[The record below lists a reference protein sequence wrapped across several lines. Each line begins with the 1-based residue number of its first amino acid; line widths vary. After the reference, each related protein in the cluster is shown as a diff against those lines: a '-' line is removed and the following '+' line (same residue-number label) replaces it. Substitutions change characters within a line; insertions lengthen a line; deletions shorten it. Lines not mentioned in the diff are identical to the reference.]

1 MRYFRYFF
9 ILIQGSH
16 AFILDKDSASTFLI
30 RKPRENDFGGLD
42 EVVGDNF
49 ERECIEESCENEEFH
64 EVYDD
69 WFSSTKK
76 LKKFKLCI
84 SSNNGLDL
92 RSAEGKRYL
101 RQCFFRETIQND
113 GVVGFC
119 NDKTPG
125 NYADPT
131 NRKGFIQC
139 NSNGLTTFVS
149 CGTGLVWDVGSNS
162 CNWPSI
168 LDVFG

>member
-1 MRYFRYFF
+1 M
-9 ILIQGSH
+9 
-16 AFILDKDSASTFLI
+16 DKDAASAFLN

-84 SSNNGLDL
+84 SSNDGLDL

-101 RQCFFRETIQND
+101 RECFFRETIQND
-113 GVVGFC
+113 DIEGFC
-119 NDKTPG
+119 NNKTPG

-139 NSNGLTTFVS
+139 NGNGLTTFVS
-149 CGTGLVWDVGSNS
+149 CGTGLVWDAGSNS